1 LIDRNKVT
9 LASELTK
16 AIEVGEDDIL
26 MVQETDSTTLV
37 GEKTDTKSCLKCI
50 GEWEEG
56 IRN

>member
-1 LIDRNKVT
+1 
-9 LASELTK
+9 
-16 AIEVGEDDIL
+16 

-37 GEKTDTKSCLKCI
+37 GEKTDTKSCLKGI